1 MSGSMTPSAMQN
13 PVMRILRNARTLLS
27 GKAAGGVLSL
37 AYLAIAARSLGPE
50 AMGVLVLAHA
60 YIEVIA
66 GLVRFQSWQAV
77 IKFGSPMLR
86 DENAGGL
93 KRLLRY
99 TIRLDIASAAASI
112 AIALALAPVAAQ
124 WFGWPDDAR
133 GLVIAYCLSTPFLI
147 AATPTGV
154 LRLFDQFKPLG
165 WQMTVMPLTRFIGA
179 LALWAFGGGLGAFL
193 VVWIASV
200 VMHGAALWVLG
211 YREMRR
217 RNVTPRLTG
226 PAEAAADRA
235 WLPFMIKTNL
245 SSSIDLM
252 YNNLPVLIVG
262 GVLGGAAASFFK
274 LAFNLANLLGQPINM
289 FNQAVFPEL
298 TRIEASDGRGAMV
311 RVTLRTIAT
320 ALAVAAPFVCIY
332 VFFRAPLAVAAGGEA
347 FRAAA
352 PLVALMAGAQLI
364 RIIALGLESAVL
376 ALGRAGWILT
386 GQVSGGL
393 VHLGVLYGALAS
405 AGVIVA
411 PIGIA
416 AGWAAICVVLIAA
429 LLKR

>member
-1 MSGSMTPSAMQN
+1 MNPSTSHN
-13 PVMRILRNARTLLS
+13 PVARILKNARALLS

-37 AYLAIAARSLGPE
+37 AYLAIAARSLGP
-50 AMGVLVLAHA
+50 AALGVLVLAHA
-60 YIEVIA
+60 YIEVVA

-77 IKFGSPMLR
+77 IKFGSPMVQDGDEAALR
-86 DENAGGL
+86 A
-93 KRLLRY
+93 LLRY
-99 TIRLDIASAAASI
+99 TIRLDILSAIASI
-112 AIALALAPVAAQ
+112 AFALAVAPIAAQ
-124 WFGWPDDAR
+124 WFSWPDETR

-154 LRLFDQFKPLG
+154 LRLFDRFKPLG
-165 WQMTVMPLTRFIGA
+165 WQMTVMPVTRFIGA
-179 LALWAFGGGLGAFL
+179 LILWIAGGGLEAFL

-200 VMHGAALWVLG
+200 VMHGAALWALG
-211 YREMRR
+211 WQEMKK
-217 RNVTPRLTG
+217 RNVVPVLFG
-226 PAEAAADRA
+226 QAPAPANKS

-245 SSSIDLM
+245 SSSVDLM

-262 GVLGGAAASFFK
+262 GVLGGVSASFFK

-298 TRIEASDGRGAMV
+298 TRIEASDGRGAMA
-311 RVTLRTIAT
+311 RVAARTIAT
-320 ALAVAAPFVCIY
+320 ALGVAAPFVAIY
-332 VFFRAPLAVAAGGEA
+332 VLFREPLAVLAGGSA

-352 PLVALMAGAQLI
+352 PLVALMAAAQLV

-376 ALGRAGWILT
+376 ALGRPGWTLAAQT
-386 GQVSGGL
+386 SGGV
-393 VHLGVLYGALAS
+393 VHLALLFYLLAS
-405 AGVIVA
+405 AGVIIA

-416 AGWAAICVVLIAA
+416 AGWATIGVVLVLA